1 MEILKIKPRIP
12 QEHGFSLV
20 QSDFS
25 FFNNVSYEKNI
36 KHETLI
42 FFFFF
47 FFTFKEMIVYKE
59 NITGI

>member
-42 FFFFF
+42 FFFLLLR
-47 FFTFKEMIVYKE
+47 EMIVYKE

>member
-36 KHETLI
+36 KHENLI
-42 FFFFF
+42 FF

>member
-42 FFFFF
+42 FFFF
-47 FFTFKEMIVYKE
+47 TFKEMIVYKE